1 LGSVNRAMAA
11 SSDAT
16 LANKIRASAV
26 KLFRDRGFEAVTIDD
41 IVAEIGCTK
50 GSFYYYFKSKGE
62 LLLTLH
68 QEYVNFSVDCF
79 RKAFAAA
86 APSPER
92 QIEAFVYESWRQIH
106 EHQEYVGLLFDER
119 RSLPEDGA
127 ETVAEPKA
135 ELRTM
140 LADVIGRGVAEGVF
154 RPVDSRSAALA
165 IFGMCTWG
173 YLWYKPDGRVSH
185 EELSAE
191 FTEIVLR
198 GLIADKNP
206 A

>member
-1 LGSVNRAMAA
+1 LGSENRAMAA
-11 SSDAT
+11 SSDAA

-26 KLFRDRGFEAVTIDD
+26 KLFRARGYEAVTIDD
-41 IVAEIGCTK
+41 IVTEIGSTK

-62 LLLTLH
+62 LLLTLYR
-68 QEYVNFSVDCF
+68 EYVNFSVDCF

-86 APSPER
+86 ASSPER

-106 EHQEYVGLLFDER
+106 EHQDYVGLLFDER
-119 RSLPEDGA
+119 RSLPEDGV
-127 ETVAEPKA
+127 ETVKESQA
-135 ELRTM
+135 ELRVM
-140 LADVIGRGVAEGVF
+140 LAEVIRRGVAEGVF
-154 RPVDSRSAALA
+154 RPVDVRSAALA

-173 YLWYKPDGRVSH
+173 YLWYKPGGRVGH

-191 FTEIVLR
+191 FTQIALR
-198 GLIADKNP
+198 GLIADKKP